1 MSHSNRPDILQSPR
15 DQAQL
20 DRISKALAWR
30 NRQLHATE
38 QQLTDLEQQLKITVR
53 GYRQVLGLVVLALIV
68 LIAILVMGGFA

>member
-15 DQAQL
+15 VQAQL
-20 DRISKALAWR
+20 DRIRKTLAWR

-38 QQLTDLEQQLKITVR
+38 QQLTHSEQQLKITVR